1 MTQYDGSINIDTKID
16 TEGFNQ
22 DAAKI
27 GKSISKVMKAVL
39 KGLKIAGVAAGIL
52 AVLGV
57 VILAGFLGLVR
68 GAMSFVRW
76 AERMT
81 ETLYKSLAPTSAMR
95 QEVVVLQSG
104 FEAVKGSIQAM
115 AATLLHALAPA
126 ILKII
131 DFLVRAIN
139 FVAIFIASLAGL
151 DKAMIYVSGAA
162 DEGAKGTGAMA
173 DNMERTKGAAE
184 GALAA
189 FDELNVLPQA
199 QEAAGG
205 GAGLGGKV
213 TLTEVDVPE
222 GFAQNVWDK
231 IVEYWEL
238 VIVPAFKQSWRDF
251 WTGIWEFLRGLI
263 ITELKIMALP
273 FVAIAALAVWL
284 WFKIKEAFSKIGPF
298 FKKMGEGLKAE
309 WGRIWT
315 SIKMLAVIFYL
326 WLLTKIIWP
335 IRNKFAE
342 IVETIKEK
350 WETAFEGIKTFVKG
364 IINSIIGFLN
374 SMIAGLV
381 SGINVAIRALN
392 KLSVSFPDW
401 FPGDLGGK
409 SFGINITELTAPT
422 IPLLAAGAVIPPN
435 SPFAAI
441 LGDQRSG
448 TNIEAPES
456 LLREIIQDEL
466 GQIQGDF
473 TFNFGGSMSELV
485 RVMKPYVE
493 KENVR
498 VGESLVQR
506 STP

>member
-1 MTQYDGSINIDTKID
+1 MDYDGSININTKID
-16 TEGFNQ
+16 TDGFNK

-27 GKSISKVMKAVL
+27 GKSMKGVMNEIVR
-39 KGLKIAGVAAGIL
+39 GLKVAVGVAGVL

-57 VILAGFLGLVR
+57 VLLAGFLGLVR
-68 GAMSFVRW
+68 GAISFVKW

-95 QEVVVLQSG
+95 QQVVALQSG
-104 FEAVKGSIQAM
+104 FEAVKGSIMAM
-115 AATLLHALAPA
+115 GATLLHALAPI

-131 DFLVRAIN
+131 SFLVRAIN
-139 FVAIFIASLAGL
+139 FVSMFIASLTGA
-151 DKAMIYVSGAA
+151 KTVMQYVSGAA
-162 DEGAKGTGAMA
+162 DEGAKGTGTMA

-199 QEAAGG
+199 QEVGAG
-205 GAGLGGKV
+205 GAGLGGQI
-213 TLTEVDVPE
+213 TLTPVDVPE
-222 GFAQNVWDK
+222 GFAQGVWDA
-231 IVEYWEL
+231 IVEYWEN
-238 VIVPAFKQSWRDF
+238 VIVPAFQESWRIF
-251 WTGIWEFLRGLI
+251 WTGIWEFLVGLFATFLQI
-263 ITELKIMALP
+263 LFIP
-273 FVAIAALAVWL
+273 FL
-284 WFKIKEAFSKIGPF
+284 WIGLQFAKLWAWIKEVWSKAGPF
-298 FKKMGEGLKAE
+298 FSRLWEGIKAE
-309 WGRIWT
+309 FGRIWT

-326 WLLTKIIWP
+326 WLLTKVIWP

-342 IVETIKEK
+342 IVESIKEK
-350 WETAFEGIKTFVKG
+350 WETTFEGIKTFVKG

-381 SGINVAIRALN
+381 AGINVAIRALN

-401 FPGDLGGK
+401 FPGGLGGK
-409 SFGINITELTAPT
+409 SFGINITELTAST

-435 SPFAAI
+435 APFAAI
-441 LGDQRSG
+441 LGEQRSG

-485 RVMKPYVE
+485 RVMKPYID

-498 VGESLVQR
+498 VGENLVQR